1 MQALVPRRLQT
12 EGRGGEAGMAQP
24 KDHDDHEDDCTQTQ
38 ALQQS
43 KYIGLNPHGVYL
55 KKAYAKSEMSG
66 SGP

>member
-1 MQALVPRRLQT
+1 
-12 EGRGGEAGMAQP
+12 MAQP

-66 SGP
+66 SGPKGGLSTAVKGTLVSVP

>member
-1 MQALVPRRLQT
+1 
-12 EGRGGEAGMAQP
+12 MAQP
-24 KDHDDHEDDCTQTQ
+24 KDHDDHEDHREQ
-38 ALQQS
+38 AQELQQS